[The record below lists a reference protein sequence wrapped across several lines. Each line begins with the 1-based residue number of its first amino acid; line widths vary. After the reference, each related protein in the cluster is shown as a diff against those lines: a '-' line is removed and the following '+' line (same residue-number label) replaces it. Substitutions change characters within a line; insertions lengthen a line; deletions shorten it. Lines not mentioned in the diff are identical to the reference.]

1 MSAPVLR
8 LPAAADTA
16 QRCALVRALWAH
28 VQARDWAAMR
38 AAFADDAVMHWPVT
52 GERLHGADLI
62 VRVNAEYPE
71 GWRIE
76 LRSVDALADGR
87 VLAVLEVPHD
97 GERFFAQGVYAF
109 SGTRIAEA
117 TEYWATRE
125 APPAWRTAARFG
137 PGLKQERIDP

>member
-8 LPAAADTA
+8 SPAAADAA

-38 AAFADDAVMHWPVT
+38 AAFADEAVMHWPLT

-87 VLAVLEVPHD
+87 VLAQLEVPHGD
-97 GERFFAQGVYAF
+97 RRFFAQGVYTF
-109 SGTRIAEA
+109 SGTRIAAA
-117 TEYWATRE
+117 TEYWAMRE
-125 APPAWRTAARFG
+125 LPPPWRTAARFG
-137 PGLKQERIDP
+137 PGLTQECIDP